1 MTSQPGLIENVMQFV
16 RLGLLIIVT
25 SCQAFAVELEDL
37 RKQSKSKTDQVLDE
51 SNKKRE
57 KLLARFAE
65 FQKDLE
71 QLKPG
76 LGIQMPVEGRNA
88 AKIRLVDHNEL
99 TGIPEAKKVYAIV
112 TQQYKLKTWH
122 SESDSQNLDTVKPG
136 DKVEVLLMVNTR
148 EANAP
153 KFGWVM
159 VRTASGSEGYIPQMY
174 LKNIPE
180 QATVSTAKK
189 EKKYVFI
196 TTGLRM
202 RSEPTLAGEFI
213 ALVPADAEVDVLR
226 YSKSKDTVDGLK
238 DFWAEISYGGRTGWV
253 FNGYLR
259 AVGQKP
265 PPEPPSVNA
274 GGFTV
279 PVDGRVSSKFGPRI
293 DPVTKKSGDFHR
305 GIDIVAPVGEPIK
318 AAKDGDVFES
328 STNKWWGHY
337 IIIKHSGDVYTYYCH
352 QSRKKSAKGQ
362 KVKTG
367 EVIGY
372 VGKTG
377 KVTGPHLHFEVR
389 SGKDPKDPLQ
399 YLK

>member
-1 MTSQPGLIENVMQFV
+1 M
-16 RLGLLIIVT
+16 RLTALVIVT
-25 SCQAFAVELEDL
+25 LGSLVALELDEL
-37 RKQSKSKTDQVLDE
+37 RKQAQDKTNTVRDE

-65 FQKDLE
+65 FQRDLE
-71 QLKPG
+71 KLKPG
-76 LGIQMPVEGRNA
+76 MSIQMPIDARSTG
-88 AKIRLVDHNEL
+88 KIRIVDHNEL
-99 TGIPEAKKVYAIV
+99 TGIPESKKIYAIV

-122 SESDSQNLDTVKPG
+122 SESDSKNLDTVKPG
-136 DKVEVLLMVNTR
+136 DKVEVVLMVNTR

-153 KFGWVM
+153 KYGWVL
-159 VRTASGSEGYIPQMY
+159 VRTASESEGYIPEMY

-180 QATVSTAKK
+180 QATPSTTKK
-189 EKKYVFI
+189 EKKYVFVS
-196 TTGLRM
+196 TGLRM

-213 ALVPADAEVDVLR
+213 VLVPTDAEVDVLR
-226 YSKSKDTVDGLK
+226 YSKSKETVDGLA
-238 DFWAEISYGGRTGWV
+238 DYWAEIEYGGRTGWV

-265 PPEPPSVNA
+265 PPEAPTVNA

-279 PVDGRVSSKFGPRI
+279 PVDGRISSKFGPRI

-318 AAKDGDVFES
+318 SAKQGVIFENA
-328 STNKWWGHY
+328 TNKWWGNY
-337 IIIKHSGDVYTYYCH
+337 IIVRHDGNVFTYYCH
-352 QSRKKSAKGQ
+352 QSRTKSRKGEQ
-362 KVKTG
+362 VKTG
-367 EVIGY
+367 DVIGY

-389 SGKDPKDPLQ
+389 SGQDPKDPLN

>member
-1 MTSQPGLIENVMQFV
+1 MRFVVNAGLV
-16 RLGLLIIVT
+16 IVT
-25 SCQAFAVELEDL
+25 CGALAALELEDL
-37 RKQSKSKTDQVLDE
+37 RKQSQTKTGQVLDE

-76 LGIQMPVEGRNA
+76 MGIQMPIEARSA
-88 AKIRLVDHNEL
+88 AQIRLVDHNEL

-112 TQQYKLKTWH
+112 TSQYKLKTWH

-136 DKVEVLLMVNTR
+136 EKVEVVLMINTR
-148 EANAP
+148 DANAP

-180 QATVSTAKK
+180 QSVPSTAKK
-189 EKKYVFI
+189 EKKYVYI

-202 RSEPTLAGEFI
+202 RSEPSLAGEFI

-226 YSKSKDTVDGLK
+226 YSKAKDTVDGLK
-238 DFWAEISYGGRTGWV
+238 DFWAEIDYGGRTGWV

-305 GIDIVAPVGEPIK
+305 GIDIMAPVGEPIK
-318 AAKDGDVFES
+318 AAKEGVIFENS
-328 STNKWWGHY
+328 SNKWWGHY
-337 IIIKHSGDVYTYYCH
+337 IIVQHSGNVFTYYCH
-352 QSRKKSAKGQ
+352 QSRTKSRKGQ
-362 KVKTG
+362 QVKTG

-377 KVTGPHLHFEVR
+377 KATGPHLHFEVR
-389 SGKDPKDPLQ
+389 SGKDPKDPLN

>member
-1 MTSQPGLIENVMQFV
+1 M
-16 RLGLLIIVT
+16 RLLRLTALVIVT
-25 SCQAFAVELEDL
+25 LGSLVALELDEL
-37 RKQSKSKTDQVLDE
+37 RKQAQDKTNTVRDE

-65 FQKDLE
+65 FQRDLE
-71 QLKPG
+71 KLKPG
-76 LGIQMPVEGRNA
+76 MSIQMPIDARSTG
-88 AKIRLVDHNEL
+88 KIRIVDHNEL
-99 TGIPEAKKVYAIV
+99 TGIPESKKIYAIV

-122 SESDSQNLDTVKPG
+122 SESDSKNLDTVKPG
-136 DKVEVLLMVNTR
+136 DKVEVVLMVNTR

-153 KFGWVM
+153 KYGWVL
-159 VRTASGSEGYIPQMY
+159 VRTASESEGYIPEMY

-180 QATVSTAKK
+180 QATPSTTKK
-189 EKKYVFI
+189 EKKYVFVS
-196 TTGLRM
+196 TGLRM

-213 ALVPADAEVDVLR
+213 VLVPTDAEVDVLR
-226 YSKSKDTVDGLK
+226 YSKSKETVDGLA
-238 DFWAEISYGGRTGWV
+238 DYWAEIEYGGRTGWV

-265 PPEPPSVNA
+265 PPEAPTVNA

-279 PVDGRVSSKFGPRI
+279 PVSGRISSKFGPRI

-318 AAKDGDVFES
+318 SAKQGVIFENAK
-328 STNKWWGHY
+328 NKWWGNY
-337 IIIKHSGDVYTYYCH
+337 IIVRHDGNVFTYYCH
-352 QSRKKSAKGQ
+352 QSRTKSRKGEQ
-362 KVKTG
+362 VKTG
-367 EVIGY
+367 DVIGY

-389 SGKDPKDPLQ
+389 SGQDPKDPLN

>member
-1 MTSQPGLIENVMQFV
+1 MRILLFSALAVIEAGA
-16 RLGLLIIVT
+16 L
-25 SCQAFAVELEDL
+25 AAVELEDL
-37 RKQSKSKTDQVLDE
+37 RKQSKTKTDQVLDE
-51 SNKKRE
+51 SHKKRAR
-57 KLLARFAE
+57 LLARFAE

-76 LGIQMPVEGRNA
+76 MGIQMPIEGRNA
-88 AKIRLVDHNEL
+88 NKIRLVDHNEL

-148 EANAP
+148 TSTSLGDRSA
-153 KFGWVM
+153 KMFGWVM

-180 QATVSTAKK
+180 QTVPSTAKK
-189 EKKYVFI
+189 EKKYVYI
-196 TTGLRM
+196 TSGLRM
-202 RSEPTLAGEFI
+202 RSEPSLAGEFI
-213 ALVPADAEVDVLR
+213 VLVPSEAEVDVLR

-238 DFWAEISYGGRTGWV
+238 DFWAEISYGGQTGWV

-265 PPEPPSVNA
+265 PPEPPTVNA

-279 PVDGRVSSKFGPRI
+279 PVDGRISSKFGPRI

-305 GIDIVAPVGEPIK
+305 GIDIMAPVGEPIK
-318 AAKDGDVFES
+318 AAKEGVIFENS
-328 STNKWWGHY
+328 SNKWWGNY
-337 IIIKHSGDVYTYYCH
+337 IIVKHSGNVFTYYCH
-352 QSRKKSAKGQ
+352 QSRTKSRKGQ
-362 KVKTG
+362 QVNTG

-377 KVTGPHLHFEVR
+377 KATGPHLHFEVR
-389 SGKDPKDPLQ
+389 SGQDPKDPLN